1 MAKVT
6 VIIESDRMEEDEL
19 REQVQGW
26 IQNAYDL
33 DPDQFRMRIV
43 KESYTQRREEM
54 SDQEE
59 GVKP

>member
-1 MAKVT
+1 MVMAKVT
-6 VIIESDRMEEDEL
+6 VVIESDQMEEAEL

-43 KESYTQRREEM
+43 ENE
-54 SDQEE
+54 
-59 GVKP
+59 